1 MTVIIDNYDSFTYNL
16 FQAFSRLT
24 QEPVRV
30 IRNNEID
37 LAGLEALS
45 PSRLVISPGPGRPED
60 AGISVAAIRHFAGRI
75 PILGVCL
82 GHQAIGLAFGGS
94 IVAAKHIKHG
104 VVEEMILDGRGL
116 YRTMGVRGI
125 FTRYHSLAVAE
136 AGLPPELE
144 VSARSKDGEVMG
156 LRHKTMP
163 IEGVQFHPESI
174 ASEDGD
180 ALIRSFL
187 NYRREPFAYKTCLQ
201 QLIAGR
207 DLSRE
212 EAEAFMEELT
222 DGVLDAPRISALLV
236 AFAAKGPAAAEIA
249 GCASVLRRK
258 KAAFTAADFLAGS
271 LTDTCG
277 TGGDDTGSFNIS
289 SMAALVAA
297 ACGLPIAK
305 HGNRAVS
312 SRSGSADF
320 YEALGVPIQLSA
332 QESARQ
338 LQKTNFTF
346 LFAPKYHSAMRHAAP
361 ARKALG
367 VKTIMNLIGPLS
379 NPANAAFQVIGV
391 YDRALLRP
399 VAEAARLL
407 GVQRVLAVAS
417 RDGYDEISPCAPT
430 DIVEIGQDGKVH
442 ELVFVPQE
450 QGLGIHSCEE
460 LMGGDASENARLALE
475 LAEGTGRPA
484 LMVATAVNAGAA
496 LYVAGRVASIAA
508 GYRMAEAALASGAV
522 ADTLAQLRSLAPSD
536 RQSGGVATPTRET
549 AEMATPTQET
559 AAIHG

>member
-16 FQAFSRLT
+16 FQAFSRLSD
-24 QEPVRV
+24 EPVRV
-30 IRNNEID
+30 IRNDCID

-45 PSRLVISPGPGRPED
+45 PARLVISPGPGRPED
-60 AGISVAAIRHFAGRI
+60 AGISVAAIRHFSGRI

-82 GHQAIGLAFGGS
+82 GHQAIGQAFGAS
-94 IVAAKHIKHG
+94 IVGARQIKHG
-104 VVEEMILDGRGL
+104 VVEEMNLDGRGL
-116 YRTMGVRGI
+116 YRTIGVRGV

-136 AGLPPELE
+136 AGLPADLE
-144 VSARSKDGEVMG
+144 VSARSTDGEVMG
-156 LRHKTMP
+156 LRHRSLP

-180 ALIRSFL
+180 ALIRAFL
-187 NYRREPFAYKTCLQ
+187 NYRREPFAYKVCLET
-201 QLIAGR
+201 LIAGK
-207 DLSRE
+207 DLGRE
-212 EAEAFMEELT
+212 EAEAFMEEMT

-236 AFAAKGPAAAEIA
+236 AFAAKGPAASEIA

-258 KAAFTAADFLAGS
+258 KASFAVMDA

-277 TGGDDTGSFNIS
+277 TGGDDSGSFNIS

-332 QESARQ
+332 ADAAIQ
-338 LQKTNFTF
+338 LRKTNFTF

-367 VKTIMNLIGPLS
+367 VKTIMNLVGPLS

-391 YDRALLRP
+391 YDKALLRP
-399 VAEAARLL
+399 VAQAARLL

-430 DIVEIGQDGKVH
+430 DMVEIGTDGQVN
-442 ELVFVPQE
+442 ETVFDPLE
-450 QGLGIHSCEE
+450 QGLDLFSCKE
-460 LMGGDASENARLALE
+460 LAGGDAAENARLALE
-475 LAEGTGRPA
+475 LAGGTGRPA
-484 LMVATAVNAGAA
+484 LKAATAVNAGAA
-496 LYVAGRVASIAA
+496 LYVAGRVPSIAA
-508 GYRMAEAALASGAV
+508 GYRLAAEALATGAV
-522 ADTLAQLRSLAPSD
+522 ADKLAQLRALAPAGLEA
-536 RQSGGVATPTRET
+536 SGLEKAELGASGLERVAV
-549 AEMATPTQET
+549 
-559 AAIHG
+559 HG

>member
-16 FQAFSRLT
+16 FQSFSRLT
-24 QEPVRV
+24 GEQVLV
-30 IRNNEID
+30 IRNDGID
-37 LAGLEALS
+37 IAGLEALS

-82 GHQAIGLAFGGS
+82 GHQAIGQAFGAS
-94 IVAAKHIKHG
+94 IVGARHIKHG
-104 VVEEMILDGRGL
+104 VVEELALDGRGL
-116 YRTMGVRGI
+116 YRTIGVRGV

-136 AGLPPELE
+136 ADLPAELE
-144 VSARSKDGEVMG
+144 VSARSADGEVMG
-156 LRHKTMP
+156 LRHRSLP

-180 ALIRSFL
+180 ALIRAFL
-187 NYRREPFAYKTCLQ
+187 NYRREPFAYKACLET
-201 QLIAGR
+201 LIAGR
-207 DLSRE
+207 DLNRE

-222 DGVLDAPRISALLV
+222 DGALDAPRISALLV
-236 AFAAKGPAAAEIA
+236 AFAAKGPAATEIA
-249 GCASVLRRK
+249 GCAAVLRRK
-258 KAAFTAADFLAGS
+258 KAAFAAMDS

-332 QESARQ
+332 DDAARQ
-338 LQKTNFTF
+338 LEKTNFAF
-346 LFAPKYHSAMRHAAP
+346 LFAPRYHSAMRHAAP

-367 VKTIMNLIGPLS
+367 VKTIMNLVGPLS
-379 NPANAAFQVIGV
+379 NPANAAYQVIGV
-391 YDRALLRP
+391 YDRSLLRP
-399 VAEAARLL
+399 VAEAAHLL

-430 DIVEIGQDGKVH
+430 DMVEIGPDGQVH
-442 ELVFVPQE
+442 ETVFDPLE
-450 QGLGIHSCEE
+450 QGLGSFSCAD
-460 LMGGDASENARLALE
+460 LAGGDAVENARLALE
-475 LAEGTGRPA
+475 IAGGSGRPA
-484 LMVATAVNAGAA
+484 LEAATAVNAGAA
-496 LYVAGRVASIAA
+496 LYVAGRVPSIAA
-508 GYRMAEAALASGAV
+508 GYRQAMEALASGAV
-522 ADTLAQLRSLAPSD
+522 ADKLAQLRGLPSA
-536 RQSGGVATPTRET
+536 GME
-549 AEMATPTQET
+549 
-559 AAIHG
+559 AAGHEAAVVHG

>member
-24 QEPVRV
+24 KEQVKV
-30 IRNNEID
+30 IRNDGID

-82 GHQAIGLAFGGS
+82 GHQAIGQAFGAH
-94 IVAAKHIKHG
+94 IVGARHIKHG
-104 VVEEMILDGRGL
+104 VVEEMILDGHGL
-116 YRTMGVRGI
+116 YRTIGVRGT

-136 AGLPPELE
+136 AGLPAELE
-144 VSARSKDGEVMG
+144 VCARSKDGEVMG
-156 LRHKTMP
+156 LRHRTMP

-180 ALIRSFL
+180 ALIRAFL
-187 NYRREPFAYKTCLQ
+187 NYRREPFAYRACLER
-201 QLIAGR
+201 LIARR

-222 DGVLDAPRISALLV
+222 DGVLDAPRIAALLA

-258 KAAFTAADFLAGS
+258 KAVFSGADFPADP

-297 ACGLPIAK
+297 SCGLPIAK

-332 QESARQ
+332 QESANQ

-367 VKTIMNLIGPLS
+367 VKTIMNLVGPLS

-391 YDRALLRP
+391 YDKALLRP

-430 DIVEIGQDGKVH
+430 DMVEIGPDGIAVESVFDPR
-442 ELVFVPQE
+442 EL
-450 QGLGIHSCEE
+450 GLGILSCND
-460 LMGGDASENARLALE
+460 LMGGDASENARLAVE
-475 LAEGTGRPA
+475 LADGTGRPA
-484 LMVATAVNAGAA
+484 LRAATAVNAGAA
-496 LYVAGRVASIAA
+496 LYVAGRASSIAA
-508 GYRMAEAALASGAV
+508 GYALAAAALSSGMV
-522 ADTLAQLRSLAPSD
+522 AAKLAQLRGLVPEGLEV
-536 RQSGGVATPTRET
+536 SGLKTSELKTSGLEKVVV
-549 AEMATPTQET
+549 
-559 AAIHG
+559 HV

>member
-16 FQAFSRLT
+16 FQAFSRLSD
-24 QEPVRV
+24 EPVRV
-30 IRNNEID
+30 IRNDGID

-82 GHQAIGLAFGGS
+82 GHQAIGMAFGAS
-94 IVAAKHIKHG
+94 IVGARHIKHG
-104 VVEEMILDGRGL
+104 VVEEMALDGRGL
-116 YRTMGVRGI
+116 YRTIGVRGV

-136 AGLPPELE
+136 AGLPAELE
-144 VSARSKDGEVMG
+144 VSARSTDGEVMG
-156 LRHKTMP
+156 LRHRSLP

-180 ALIRSFL
+180 ALIRAFL
-187 NYRREPFAYKTCLQ
+187 NYRREPFAYKACLET
-201 QLIAGR
+201 LIAGK

-212 EAEAFMEELT
+212 EAEAFMEEMT

-236 AFAAKGPAAAEIA
+236 AFAAKGPAASEIA
-249 GCASVLRRK
+249 GCAAVLRRK
-258 KAAFTAADFLAGS
+258 KADFAVMGS

-277 TGGDDTGSFNIS
+277 TGGDDRGSFNIS

-332 QESARQ
+332 VDAAIQ

-367 VKTIMNLIGPLS
+367 VKTIMNLVGPLS
-379 NPANAAFQVIGV
+379 NPANAVFQVIGV
-391 YDRALLRP
+391 YDRSLLRP
-399 VAEAARLL
+399 VAQAAHLL

-430 DIVEIGQDGKVH
+430 DMVEIGPDGQVH
-442 ELVFVPQE
+442 ETVFDPLE
-450 QGLGIHSCEE
+450 QGLGVFSCAE
-460 LMGGDASENARLALE
+460 LAGGDAVENARLALD
-475 LAEGTGRPA
+475 LAGGIGRPA
-484 LMVATAVNAGAA
+484 LEAATAVNAGAA
-496 LYVAGRVASIAA
+496 LYVAGRAPSIAA
-508 GYRMAEAALASGAV
+508 GYRLAVEALASGAV
-522 ADTLAQLRSLAPSD
+522 ADKLAQLRGFAP
-536 RQSGGVATPTRET
+536 VASE
-549 AEMATPTQET
+549 AV
-559 AAIHG
+559 AAHG